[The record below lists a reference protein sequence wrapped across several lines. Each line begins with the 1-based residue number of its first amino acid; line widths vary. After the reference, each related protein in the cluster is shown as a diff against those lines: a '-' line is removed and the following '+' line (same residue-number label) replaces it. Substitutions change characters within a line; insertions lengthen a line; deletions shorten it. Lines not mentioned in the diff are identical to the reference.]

1 MAVYTTIDDAGIFFN
16 PKIYTG
22 TGSSNA
28 LTGLGFQPDI
38 VWIKGRNYAYNH
50 VLSDSVRGEK
60 QLYPNL
66 TNAQDSNTGEITS
79 FDSDGFT
86 VGTGGDVNYNTRTF
100 VSWNWKMGTTS
111 GATFG
116 TAGITP
122 TNYSINTTTGQGVYK
137 YSGGDGFGASTVAHG
152 LGAAPDLVIIKRIED
167 NGHGWQIS
175 NTSIGFDVA
184 LKLESNSAEGDTS
197 AWWND
202 TAPTSD
208 VVSIGG
214 DSWNNLSGKTFM
226 MYCFTNKKGYFK
238 TGSYTGNGNA
248 DGTFIYTGFNPAFL
262 LIKRTNG
269 STNWRQYDNK
279 RLGYNGGNY
288 TLYCNDTA
296 TEAEVGE
303 IDLLSNGFKIRTT
316 DTAMNGTPDPYLY
329 AAFAEFPFVSSNS
342 KAGTAR

>member
-1 MAVYTTIDDAGIFFN
+1 MAAYISFQPSDFFN
-16 PKIYTG
+16 TKLYTG

-152 LGAAPDLVIIKRIED
+152 LGAAPDWVIIKRIED
-167 NGHGWQIS
+167 NGHGWQTT
-175 NTSIGFDVA
+175 NTSAGYDVA
-184 LKLESNSAEGDTS
+184 LKLEATGAEGDTT

-226 MYCFTNKKGYFK
+226 MYCFTNKRGFFK

-248 DGTFIYTGFNPAFL
+248 DGVFVYTGFRPAFVL
-262 LIKRTNG
+262 VKKTNG
-269 STNWRQYDNK
+269 TGSWWLFDNK
-279 RLGYNGGNY
+279 RLGYNVANDRLY
-288 TLYCNDTA
+288 TDDTA
-296 TEAEVGE
+296 VEATATV
-303 IDLLSNGFKIRTT
+303 IDFVSNGFKFRTT
-316 DTAMNGTPDPYLY
+316 DGDLNGDGNTIIY
-329 AAFAEFPFVSSNS
+329 ASFAEFPFVSSNS

>member
-1 MAVYTTIDDAGIFFN
+1 MAAYISFQPSDYFN
-16 PKIYTG
+16 TKLYTG

-66 TNAQDSNTGEITS
+66 TIAQDSNTGEITS

-152 LGAAPDLVIIKRIED
+152 LGAAPDWVIIKRIED
-167 NGHGWQIS
+167 NGHGWQTT
-175 NTSIGFDVA
+175 NTAVGFTNN
-184 LKLESNSAEGDTS
+184 LRLESNATMATAAS
-197 AWWND
+197 WWND

-214 DSWNNLSGKTFM
+214 DSWNNNDGNTFM
-226 MYCFTNKKGYFK
+226 MYCFTNKRGFFK

-248 DGTFIYTGFNPAFL
+248 DGSFVYTGFRPAFVS
-262 LIKRTNG
+262 IKKTSDTG
-269 STNWRQYDNK
+269 DWYTYDNK
-279 RLGYNGGNY
+279 RLGYNADNNA
-288 TLYCNDTA
+288 LY
-296 TEAEVGE
+296 
-303 IDLLSNGFKIRTT
+303 IDLTNAESTSEDIDILSNGFKLRGT
-316 DTAMNGTPDPYLY
+316 NGEINGSGGSYVYL
-329 AAFAEFPFVSSNS
+329 AWADQPIVSSNS
-342 KAGTAR
+342 KAGVAR

>member
-1 MAVYTTIDDAGIFFN
+1 MAAYISFQPTDFFN

-116 TAGITP
+116 SANITP
-122 TNYSINTTTGQGVYK
+122 SAYSINTTTGQGVYK
-137 YSGGDGFGASTVAHG
+137 YSGNGSSAQTVAHG
-152 LGAAPDLVIIKRIED
+152 LGAAPDWVIIKRIED
-167 NGHGWQIS
+167 NGHGWQTT
-175 NTSIGFDVA
+175 NTAVGFTHS
-184 LKLESNSAEGDTS
+184 LKLESNVAVSTS
-197 AWWND
+197 APWWSNS
-202 TAPTSD
+202 APTSD
-208 VVSIGG
+208 VVYIGG

-238 TGSYTGNGNA
+238 TGSYTGNGNV

>member
-1 MAVYTTIDDAGIFFN
+1 MAYISFQPTDFFN
-16 PKIYTG
+16 SKIYTG

-152 LGAAPDLVIIKRIED
+152 LGAAPDCVIIKRIED
-167 NGHGWQIS
+167 DGHGWQIT
-175 NTSIGFDVA
+175 NTAVGFDVA
-184 LKLESNSAEGDTS
+184 LKLESTGAESDTS

-226 MYCFTNKKGYFK
+226 MYCFTNKRGYFK
-238 TGSYTGNGNA
+238 TGVYTGYGNA
-248 DGTFIYTGFNPAFL
+248 NGTFVHTGFRPAVVMG
-262 LIKRTNG
+262 KVQNATD
-269 STNWRQYDNK
+269 SWHMWDNK
-279 RLGYNGGNY
+279 RDPTNVVERRL
-288 TLYCNDTA
+288 
-296 TEAEVGE
+296 EANSTSVEHTS
-303 IDLLSNGFKIRTT
+303 IDWIDFVSNGFKHRYGGDGNNKI
-316 DTAMNGTPDPYLY
+316 GTPYLY
-329 AAFAEFPFVSSNS
+329 MAFAEFPFVSSNS
-342 KAGTAR
+342 KPGTAR